1 MSKITEPGM
10 SKIAEPGMTEIRVT
24 TLDNGLR
31 VMTDP
36 MQTVESVSLGLW
48 VDAGTRHEPAE
59 INGISHLL
67 EHMAFKG
74 TERRSAR
81 DIAEEM
87 DNVGGHLNAYT
98 ARDHTAYYAKVLKED
113 SALALDILADILQN
127 STLDADELAREQ
139 AVVVQE
145 INQSID
151 TPDDI
156 IFDHFQAT
164 AFPDQPLGR
173 PVLGTEDLVRAMS
186 RDTVK
191 GYLNSHYAASRM
203 VLSAAGCVDHD
214 SLVAAA
220 EQAFAGLAAHAPASL
235 EPARYVGGEYREE
248 RDIEQVNLVLGYG
261 GVAYDDPDYY
271 AASVLSTLLGG
282 GMSSR
287 LFQEIREKRGL
298 VYSIYSFASSYADGG
313 LFGIYAGT
321 GEDEVEELVPV
332 LCDEVVKVCGG
343 IADDEVRRARAQLKA
358 SILMSLESTSSRC
371 EQLARQVLVYGRPI
385 STQEV
390 VDRIEAIDSSQI
402 AAVARRLFA
411 QVPTIAAIGPLGK
424 LESHDS
430 MVARLKL

>member
-1 MSKITEPGM
+1 MS
-10 SKIAEPGMTEIRVT
+10 EIRVT
-24 TLDNGLR
+24 TLTNGLR
-31 VMTDP
+31 VLTDP
-36 MQTVESVSLGLW
+36 METVESVSLGLW

-59 INGISHLL
+59 VNGISHLL

-81 DIAEEM
+81 AIAEEM

-113 SALALDILADILQN
+113 AGLALDILADILQN
-127 STLDADELAREQ
+127 STLDAEELAREQ

-156 IFDHFQAT
+156 IFDHFQAV

-173 PVLGTEDLVRAMS
+173 PVLGTEELVRAMT
-186 RDTVK
+186 RDTVR
-191 GYLNSHYAASRM
+191 GYLDTHYSAPRM
-203 VLSAAGCVDHD
+203 VLSAAGRVDHD
-214 SLVAAA
+214 QVVAVA
-220 EQAFAGLAAHAPASL
+220 ETAFAGLSGAADVIPVA
-235 EPARYVGGEYREE
+235 ARYGGGEYRED

-261 GVAYDDPDYY
+261 GVSYDDPDYY
-271 AASVLSTLLGG
+271 AVSVLSTLLGG

-332 LCDEVVKVCGG
+332 LCDEVVKVTAG
-343 IADDEVRRARAQLKA
+343 IAADELHRARAQLKA

-385 STQEV
+385 PTQEV
-390 VDRIEAIDSSQI
+390 VEKVEAIDAAQI
-402 AAVARRLFA
+402 ARVARRLFG
-411 QVPTIAAIGPLGK
+411 QEPTIAAIGPLGK
-424 LESHDS
+424 LESHET
-430 MVARLKL
+430 MVGRLKL

>member
-1 MSKITEPGM
+1 MSGVRE
-10 SKIAEPGMTEIRVT
+10 T
-24 TLDNGLR
+24 TLPSGLR
-31 VMTDP
+31 VLTDP
-36 MQTVESVSLGLW
+36 MDTVESASLGLW

-81 DIAEEM
+81 AIAEEM
-87 DNVGGHLNAYT
+87 DAVGGHLNAYT

-127 STLDADELAREQ
+127 STVDAEELAREQ

-145 INQSID
+145 INQSFD

-156 IFDHFQAT
+156 IFDHFQTT

-173 PVLGTEDLVRAMS
+173 PVLGTEELVRAMS
-186 RDTVK
+186 RDTVL
-191 GYLNSHYAASRM
+191 GYMATHYSAPRM
-203 VLSAAGCVDHD
+203 VLSAAGRIDHD
-214 SLVAAA
+214 QLVELAGK
-220 EQAFAGLAAHAPASL
+220 AFADLPTAADVMPAPAL
-235 EPARYVGGEYREE
+235 YKGGEYREE

-261 GVAYDDPDYY
+261 GVSYDDPDYY
-271 AASVLSTLLGG
+271 TASVLSTLLGG

-332 LCDEVVKVCGG
+332 LCDEVVKITQGVD
-343 IADDEVRRARAQLKA
+343 ADELQRARAQLKA

-385 STQEV
+385 PTQEV
-390 VDRIEAIDSSQI
+390 VDKVEAIDGAQI
-402 AAVARRLFA
+402 ARVARRLFA
-411 QVPTIAAIGPLGK
+411 TPPTIAAIGPLSK
-424 LESHDS
+424 LESHHS
-430 MVARLKL
+430 MVDRLKL

>member
-1 MSKITEPGM
+1 MSAVRE
-10 SKIAEPGMTEIRVT
+10 T
-24 TLDNGLR
+24 TLANGLR
-31 VMTDP
+31 VLSDP
-36 MQTVESVSLGLW
+36 MDTVESVSLGLW
-48 VDAGTRHEPAE
+48 VDAGTRHEPAA

-81 DIAEEM
+81 AIAEEM
-87 DNVGGHLNAYT
+87 DAVGGHLNAYT

-127 STLDADELAREQ
+127 STLDAEELAREQ

-145 INQSID
+145 INQSVD

-186 RDTVK
+186 RDTVR
-191 GYLNSHYAASRM
+191 GYMNTHYSAPRM
-203 VLSAAGCVDHD
+203 VLSAAGRIDHD
-214 SLVAAA
+214 QLVEAAG
-220 EQAFAGLAAHAPASL
+220 QAFSGLSATADGSS
-235 EPARYVGGEYREE
+235 EVARYQGGEYREE

-321 GEDEVEELVPV
+321 GEDEIEELVPV
-332 LCDEVVKVCGG
+332 LCEEVVKITQGVA
-343 IADDEVRRARAQLKA
+343 ADELQRARAQLKS

-385 STQEV
+385 PTAEV
-390 VDRIEAIDSSQI
+390 VEKVEAIDSAQI
-402 AAVARRLFA
+402 ARVATRLFSS
-411 QVPTIAAIGPLGK
+411 VPTIAAIGPLGK
-424 LESHDS
+424 LEAHES